1 VLDRAAYVA
10 DTRDWRSPHATL
22 DIDTT
27 GLGVHDLAAND
38 LSLGAAALGRGE
50 RARADSM
57 FARMRTRN
65 AHAWAGAGEGE
76 EPASE
81 IGYARVIEQTLGAM
95 VSHANG
101 KGADAVTMLALAAAL
116 DDSLPFA
123 FGPPVEIV
131 PPHELAGEYLLELGR
146 PSDALREY
154 GLALGRAPGRTAALI
169 GLATAQTE
177 LGRRA
182 DARRSYALVAK
193 NLAHADSSA
202 IVTSCSRATRSRPI
216 CPRRR

>member
-1 VLDRAAYVA
+1 
-10 DTRDWRSPHATL
+10 
-22 DIDTT
+22 
-27 GLGVHDLAAND
+27 
-38 LSLGAAALGRGE
+38 
-50 RARADSM
+50 
-57 FARMRTRN
+57 
-65 AHAWAGAGEGE
+65 
-76 EPASE
+76 
-81 IGYARVIEQTLGAM
+81 VIEKTLGAM

-146 PSDALREY
+146 PGDALREY
-154 GLALGRAPGRTAALI
+154 GLALGRAPGRTVALI

-182 DARRSYALVAK
+182 DARRSHTLVAK